1 MQESPKNLPSDA
13 TNSTDLNLANNIPEK
28 RVEKQ
33 LSTSGTATLNGSP
46 NKIFDFNRNA
56 VSSFVVSASKELWV
70 SCHGTNATES
80 SLKSKFEE
88 FGPLDR
94 FLFYSPKHFA
104 LIEYKNIID
113 SIKAHGF
120 MQGSTVWGGSLKV
133 KYLDRGLGSRG
144 FAEGVAVGDS
154 CHVYVGNVLSLQ
166 ERDEILSELTGSGL
180 KRPVNFVDLSSEN
193 AVLMEFGS
201 AEEAAVAKARIR
213 SRACSSRSEGP
224 ACDKSVPGRLDLSY
238 HFSFFFFVK

>member
-1 MQESPKNLPSDA
+1 MQESPQNTPSNA
-13 TNSTDLNLANNIPEK
+13 TNSTDLNLAHNIPEK
-28 RVEKQ
+28 RVEQ
-33 LSTSGTATLNGSP
+33 QQSTNDRATWNSSP

-70 SCHGTNATES
+70 GCHGTSATEPF
-80 SLKSKFEE
+80 LKSKFEE

-94 FLFYSPKHFA
+94 FLFYSPKRFA
-104 LIEYKNIID
+104 LIEYKNITD

-120 MQGSTVWGGSLKV
+120 MQGSTMWGGSLKV

-166 ERDEILSELTGSGL
+166 EREEILSELARSGL
-180 KRPVNFVDLSSEN
+180 KRPINFVDLSGEN

-213 SRACSSRSEGP
+213 SRACSSRSDGP
-224 ACDKSVPGRLDLSY
+224 ASDKFVPGRLDLS
-238 HFSFFFFVK
+238 

>member
-1 MQESPKNLPSDA
+1 MQESPTNLPSNA
-13 TNSTDLNLANNIPEK
+13 TSSTDLSLTNNTPEK
-28 RVEKQ
+28 QQ
-33 LSTSGTATLNGSP
+33 LSTSDTATLNSSP

-94 FLFYSPKHFA
+94 FLFYPPKHFA
-104 LIEYKNIID
+104 LIEYQNITD

-120 MQGSTVWGGSLKV
+120 MQGSTMWGGSLKV
-133 KYLDRGLGSRG
+133 KYLDRGLGSKG

-166 ERDEILSELTGSGL
+166 DRDEILSDLANSGMQ
-180 KRPVNFVDLSSEN
+180 RPISFVDLRGES

-213 SRACSSRSEGP
+213 SRANTSRSDRP
-224 ACDKSVPGRLDLSY
+224 ASDKSAPGRLDLS
-238 HFSFFFFVK
+238 